1 MHPTYMLKNCFQF
14 LLCQYLLNFKMILN
28 FKMHFNHKQ
37 TAPEDNNMPCASD
50 IQSKQSHCDIFK
62 QALNK
67 H

>member
-1 MHPTYMLKNCFQF
+1 
-14 LLCQYLLNFKMILN
+14 MILN
-28 FKMHFNHKQ
+28 FKMHLNHKQ
-37 TAPEDNNMPCASD
+37 TAPEGNNVMPCASD